1 MRFLPNPPKA
11 KHHIVPSWLGLL
23 LLARH
28 DLQQASV
35 FPQQSTSY
43 VTKNFPTA
51 DDEYPVVA
59 PTHGQTEESRTAEP
73 DRLMRSVAAVW
84 V

>member
-1 MRFLPNPPKA
+1 M
-11 KHHIVPSWLGLL
+11 
-23 LLARH
+23 
-28 DLQQASV
+28 
-35 FPQQSTSY
+35 SY

-73 DRLMRSVAAVW
+73 DGLMRSVAALW